1 MARGHRGNP
10 VSSLHIDKL
19 YAIPVLLSGLA
30 SLVLNEAEIKMID
43 QHQKET
49 IRCLLRLQQNTPR
62 SVIYFL
68 SGCLPGAALLHL
80 RQLSLFGMI
89 SRQPGS
95 ILHQHSINVFSSK
108 TISRKSWFHQIRKW
122 CVLYGLPHPL
132 DFLNSPTNKATFK
145 TYVKK
150 RVIDYWESVL
160 REEAALLPSLSSFRP
175 AFMSLSTPHP
185 VWTTAGSSPANVA
198 MATVQ
203 SVMLS
208 GRYYTEA
215 LCSHWSKNKKG
226 LCLLSPMVCR
236 DTVEDI
242 RHILQICPALSPCRH
257 NLALFTEAYSEKIEN
272 PEIGTLLA
280 NLCDASHP
288 SFIDFLLDCSSLP
301 EVIVGVQQHGQVVL
315 HHLFRVTRTW
325 VFVLH
330 RERLKILGRWNNFY

>member
-1 MARGHRGNP
+1 MSG
-10 VSSLHIDKL
+10 LHIDKL

-30 SLVLNEAEIKMID
+30 SLVLTEAEIKMID

-49 IRCLLRLQQNTPR
+49 IRCLLRLRQNTPR

-80 RQLSLFGMI
+80 RQLSIFGMI
-89 SRQPGS
+89 SRLPAS
-95 ILHQHSINVFSSK
+95 ILHQHALNVFSSK
-108 TISRKSWFHQIRKW
+108 VISRRSWFQQIRRW

-132 DFLNSPTNKATFK
+132 DILKSPPSKYIFK

-160 REEAALLPSLSSFRP
+160 RAEATMLPSLSSFRP
-175 AFMSLSTPHP
+175 AFMSLTTPHP
-185 VWTTAGSSPANVA
+185 IWTPAGSSPACVA

-203 SVMLS
+203 AVMLS

-215 LCSHWSKNKKG
+215 LCSHWSKNKTG
-226 LCLLSPMVCR
+226 VCLLSAMDCK

-242 RHILQICPALSPCRH
+242 RHILQICPALSPTRH
-257 NLALFTEAYSEKIEN
+257 NLALYTEEYTKKIEN
-272 PEIGTLLA
+272 PEIGALLT
-280 NLCDASHP
+280 NLCDTNKHN
-288 SFIDFLLDCSSLP
+288 FVDFLLDCSSLP
-301 EVIVGVQQHGQVVL
+301 VVIAGVQQHGQVVL

-325 VFVLH
+325 VYVLH
-330 RERLKILGRWNNFY
+330 RDRLRILGRWNNFS